1 MADLATFRLEMR
13 RQAEDLASRMMAS
26 DVGQRLL
33 AFYDQLGER
42 DRLALRL
49 LGLFGGVL
57 CLYLMLIAP
66 LAEHGN
72 RAARRLD
79 DERAL
84 LAWLRSHEAEAGNA
98 PGGATAARSEPLATL
113 VNKTADENGVSIRR
127 YEPAG
132 EDGVRLWLEGA
143 SFNAVVKWL
152 FLLEGSHGIRAEEFS
167 IERESSPGLVSVR
180 LTLRG

>member
-1 MADLATFRLEMR
+1 M
-13 RQAEDLASRMMAS
+13 
-26 DVGQRLL
+26 
-33 AFYDQLGER
+33 
-42 DRLALRL
+42 
-49 LGLFGGVL
+49 
-57 CLYLMLIAP
+57 
-66 LAEHGN
+66 
-72 RAARRLD
+72 
-79 DERAL
+79 

-98 PGGATAARSEPLATL
+98 AGGAAAARTEPLATL

-143 SFNAVVKWL
+143 SFNALVKWL

-167 IERESSPGLVSVR
+167 IERESTPGLVSAR